1 MKQRVMLVILAS
13 IVLVASAVA
22 ATSVSVLK
30 SGDGKPDG
38 KKSLGGSGE
47 MIKFSLAAGKKKVAG
62 ISIHGSRY
70 GYPQAPD
77 EDFLIYI
84 LNEDLNEVLHTEM
97 APYRLFG
104 RGKEKWVR
112 VKFKKLREVPK
123 IFWVVLDFRAART
136 KGVYVSYDT
145 STGGQYSKSGL
156 PGLKAKDIDFDGDW
170 MIQVQLSK

>member
-1 MKQRVMLVILAS
+1 
-13 IVLVASAVA
+13 VLVASAVA
-22 ATSVSVLK
+22 GTSVSVLK
-30 SGDGKPDG
+30 YGDDKPDG

-47 MIKFSLAAGKKKVAG
+47 LIKMSLPGEENKVAG
-62 ISIHGSRY
+62 IRIHGSRY
-70 GYPQAPD
+70 GSPQAPD

-97 APYRLFG
+97 APYKLFR
-104 RGKEKWVR
+104 RGEEKWVR

-123 IFWVVLDFRAART
+123 IFWVALDFRAGRT

-156 PGLKAKDIDFDGDW
+156 PGLKAKDVDFDGDW